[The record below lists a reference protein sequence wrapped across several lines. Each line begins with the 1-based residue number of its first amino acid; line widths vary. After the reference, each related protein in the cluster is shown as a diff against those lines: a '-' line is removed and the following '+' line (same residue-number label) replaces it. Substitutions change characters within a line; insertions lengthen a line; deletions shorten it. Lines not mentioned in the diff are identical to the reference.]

1 MAKKRTPAEIKAHS
15 QRVEQLKTEKL
26 IRDLQ
31 LEQDKI
37 LGTQAEKMK
46 VMVQFGTE
54 DQAKK
59 AAGVKLDEK
68 ITQLTGDQTK
78 MMNEL
83 VKAQLAKNV
92 LAAKEL
98 KDALKQ
104 NQAQLKFYSKQ
115 KEINDKVEELTSDLD
130 AWQKKMNSIVAL
142 TKALATDWR
151 AIGVVLGK
159 AALDVGAEFKT
170 WQQELQMSAGQA
182 AQLGTNIASA
192 GVSGFFMGVSFEKT
206 KAAGAALAKEM
217 GTISQ
222 VTHGLIKDAAY
233 MADRFGV
240 SAENAAKLTRE
251 FDAASKF
258 TGMTAGETS
267 DMVADMA
274 KAANVPVGAVMED
287 MAGNMEHFAKY
298 SDGSVKNMAKMAI
311 HAKQLGMDMST
322 VSKITDG
329 LMDFES
335 SMTAEMEAS
344 VILGKQINLNKARQL
359 AYEGKTEEAAA
370 EVLKQ
375 MGSISDF
382 NKLGYHERVALA
394 GAAGM
399 EVSEL
404 RTALQLK
411 EKSREAIAKWGPFM
425 AGALEWSSGFA
436 SNLMDAGKWAA
447 NNATEIA
454 AMAGAASNVAKWM
467 GQSNKF
473 GWIGLQIAKLKNKF
487 GIGGGS
493 KPDIKTDTTPDLK
506 PDKTKGPA
514 GKGGVGKGLKD
525 LASGLKAMGNSKVTM
540 GILNMALAGP
550 AFVLAIPA
558 IPFLLFMGLT
568 PLAGLAANFKG
579 LAQGLKAM
587 SKAAIGALVMAIV
600 GPALALST
608 LAIPFLA
615 FMAIP
620 GIGTA
625 WALNFSLLATGLTTF
640 GNPATA
646 IFILIGIGL
655 LALLGAALIPFA
667 FALSLITPLVEA
679 FGNIIIGVFQ
689 AIGPVIESV
698 GKAISSV
705 IGALGGFFTVLGSL
719 DPLQILML
727 APGLAALGLAGVAM
741 LIGAPG
747 FIAMALGISLL
758 AGALYLML
766 PLMPMIETLA
776 SLGIIGSVGEGS
788 KGGTKPS
795 DKNPVVEKLDEL
807 IDLTKKGQVI
817 VMNGQKVGQTALAA
831 QRVYK

>member
-1 MAKKRTPAEIKAHS
+1 MAPNGALREERDLRAEINKLMTEHDKSMGDIVKKNDLMLQLGTKAQQKAAAQEKLESDISKVKETQLALMQQMIDAENS
-15 QRVEQLKTEKL
+15 QNMAAYLQAKIRLEQVTIQREQLELTE
-26 IRDLQ
+26 
-31 LEQDKI
+31 EMA
-37 LGTQAEKMK
+37 GKMK
-46 VMVQFGTE
+46 
-54 DQAKK
+54 
-59 AAGVKLDEK
+59 
-68 ITQLTGDQTK
+68 
-78 MMNEL
+78 
-83 VKAQLAKNV
+83 
-92 LAAKEL
+92 
-98 KDALKQ
+98 
-104 NQAQLKFYSKQ
+104 
-115 KEINDKVEELTSDLD
+115 ELTSDLD

-142 TKALATDWR
+142 AKQMAQDWR
-151 AIGVVLGK
+151 VIGVVLGK
-159 AALDVGAEFKT
+159 ATLEAGAEFKS
-170 WQQELQMSAGQA
+170 WQQELGMSAGQA

-192 GVSGFFMGVSFEKT
+192 GASGFFMGVSFEKT

-217 GTISQ
+217 GTVSQ
-222 VTHGLIKDAAY
+222 VTSTMIKDAAY

-274 KAANVPVGAVMED
+274 EAANVPIGAVMED

-311 HAKQLGMDMST
+311 HAKELGLNMGT
-322 VSKITDG
+322 VAKITDS

-344 VILGKQINLNKARQL
+344 VILGRQINLNKARQL
-359 AYEGKTEEAAA
+359 AYEGKTAEAAA

-375 MGSISDF
+375 MGSISEF
-382 NKLGYHERVALA
+382 NKLGYHEREALA
-394 GAAGM
+394 AAAGM

-454 AMAGAASNVAKWM
+454 AMAGAGSNVLKWM
-467 GQSNKF
+467 KQSNKL
-473 GWIGLQIAKLKNKF
+473 GWISVLIQKTKNGLAKI

-540 GILNMALAGP
+540 GIFNMALAGP